1 MAGKDGSAGGIW
13 HWHGKLSHGMRMLE
27 AAKNSGSGGA
37 LSLEGKKPTP
47 CFVPC
52 LIISPVCL
60 VRS

>member
-37 LSLEGKKPTP
+37 LSLEGKNQPHVLFHVSLFHL
-47 CFVPC
+47 CAW
-52 LIISPVCL
+52 
-60 VRS
+60 